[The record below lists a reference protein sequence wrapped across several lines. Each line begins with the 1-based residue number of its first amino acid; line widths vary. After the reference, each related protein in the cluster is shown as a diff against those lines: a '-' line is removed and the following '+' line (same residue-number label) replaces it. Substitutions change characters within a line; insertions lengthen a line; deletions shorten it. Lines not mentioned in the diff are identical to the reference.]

1 VRFYKPAYLGP
12 RGWVAV
18 RLDTGDVD
26 WDEVAELAL
35 DAYRLTAP
43 KRLLALVDR
52 GSPQG
57 SL

>member
-18 RLDTGDVD
+18 RLDLDDVD

-43 KRLLALVDR
+43 KRLQALL
-52 GSPQG
+52 GQPPA
-57 SL
+57 